1 MSART
6 ELAELLAETLPGFDV
21 VDHFQ
26 TPDNIDSTASGG
38 KPRLVLWR
46 DTITPGQTLGLRG
59 HAFVVWLLVPE
70 TDPELVDGKLDTAVE
85 TLLNML
91 ELGPAGYARVGWT
104 EAQRAVFQDSYPGYR
119 VTLTF
124 QTNKLGS

>member
-6 ELAELLAETLPGFDV
+6 ELGQLLTETLPSFDV
-21 VDHFQ
+21 VDHYQ
-26 TPDNIDSTASGG
+26 VPDNLDSEASGG

-46 DTITPGQTLGLRG
+46 DTITPGQTMGLRG
-59 HAFVVWLLVPE
+59 HSFVVWLLVPG
-70 TDPELVDGKLDTAVE
+70 TDPELVDDKLDQAVE

-91 ELGPAGYARVGWT
+91 ELGPAGYSRVGWT
-104 EAQRAVFQDSYPGYR
+104 EAQRAVWQDAYPGYR